1 MKKFKFNYLAIIIL
15 ALGSVS
21 ICNAQ
26 SRKIKTLNDGW
37 KFTLVDKEIEYVSL
51 SNNSWNDVNIPH
63 TWNDK
68 DIQSGDKVHYGTG
81 W

>member
-1 MKKFKFNYLAIIIL
+1 M
-15 ALGSVS
+15 
-21 ICNAQ
+21 
-26 SRKIKTLNDGW
+26 KTLNDGW

-51 SNNSWNDVNIPH
+51 SNNSWNNVDIPH

-68 DIQSGDKVHYGTG
+68 DIQTGDKVHYGTG